1 MKIRT
6 KLMIAFVAIILAPIL
21 LLLIT
26 SVTLLHFQLPE
37 YHNVYGI
44 NRTGELLS
52 SNSMQV
58 FTHMAE
64 MIRTDIREA
73 LEEDPMALES
83 VDSLEQWNEQLVNR
97 KSFLVVLKDRELYY
111 TGDPAQDEDFYA
123 TLPHLEVVDIQDAES
138 ELPSDQFV
146 YMGENHQFLTSQMQF
161 SFADGS
167 RGDFYVVTH
176 VAAIFP
182 QIRSIVLDVG
192 FMILMVLLI
201 TAILLMFWL
210 YSSMVKPLATLQKAT
225 RAIRD
230 GNLDFSLE
238 VTGNDEISEL
248 CQDFE
253 DMRIRLKQSAEEKIQ
268 YDRENKILIRNISHD
283 LKTPLTAV
291 KGYCEGILDGV
302 ASSPEKM
309 QKYIRTIYN
318 KANDMQKLIEELT
331 LYSRIDTNRIPY
343 NFTRIPVN
351 AYFADCVEEM
361 AMDLDSRN
369 IELTY
374 SNFLEDDVMVIGDAE
389 QLKRVIGNI
398 ISNSVKYMDKKKGF
412 ISLRVRD
419 EGDFIRV
426 EIEDNGKGIGTRDIP
441 YIFDRFYRTDSSRN
455 SSTGGSGIGLSIVK
469 KIIEDHG
476 GRIWATSKEGT
487 GTIMHFVL
495 RKYQEVPYEQNS
507 DHRR

>member
-6 KLMIAFVAIILAPIL
+6 KLIIAFLAVVLMPVL
-21 LLLIT
+21 LLGATAAAVIHL
-26 SVTLLHFQLPE
+26 QLPE
-37 YHNVYGI
+37 YQSIYGI
-44 NRTGELLS
+44 TRTGELLS

-58 FTHMAE
+58 FTHLADT
-64 MIRTDIREA
+64 IRSRLQEDMQVLENPEA
-73 LEEDPMALES
+73 LAE
-83 VDSLEQWNEQLVNR
+83 WNEELTDR
-97 KSFLVVLKDRELYY
+97 ETFLVVMKNDTVYF
-111 TGDPAQDEDFYA
+111 TGDDTWSEDFYDA
-123 TLPHLEVVDIQDAES
+123 LPVLEDTSLSQDKVLE
-138 ELPSDQFV
+138 QFF
-146 YMGENHQFLTSQMQF
+146 YMGDDWQCLASQMPFVF
-161 SFADGS
+161 SDGS
-167 RGDFYVVTH
+167 AGRFYVVTH
-176 VAAIFP
+176 AGAIFP
-182 QIRSIVLDVG
+182 QIRSILIEVG
-192 FMILMVLLI
+192 EMIILVLLV
-201 TAILLMFWL
+201 TAILLIFWL
-210 YSSMVKPLATLQKAT
+210 YNSIVKPLATLQKAT

-238 VTGNDEISEL
+238 VTGKDEISEL

-309 QKYIRTIYN
+309 MKYVRTIYN
-318 KANDMQKLIEELT
+318 KANDMQRLIDELT

-343 NFTRIPVN
+343 HFTKIPVN
-351 AYFADCVEEM
+351 AYFADCAEEL
-361 AMDLDSRN
+361 ATELESKN

-374 SNFLEDDVMVIGDAE
+374 SNFLSDDVMVIGDTE
-389 QLKRVIGNI
+389 QLKRVINNI
-398 ISNSVKYMDKKKGF
+398 ISNSIKYMDKKKGF
-412 ISLRVRD
+412 ISLRIRD

-426 EIEDNGKGIGTRDIP
+426 EVEDNGKGIGTKDLP

-495 RKYQEVPYEQNS
+495 RKYQEAVQA
-507 DHRR
+507 